1 MMNTKIELIKEI
13 YQIED
18 NDLEKRKEA
27 LEKIK
32 PYINEIM
39 DKFYEKLL
47 SKDVFAAFIPV
58 DRIPEL
64 KEKQIKFVAALLSEP
79 FDEKLYNKIAKVAVV
94 HYHIKLDPIYMSYGY
109 HLLSELII
117 ELSKKDTSILP
128 YMKLVI
134 KYFKVT
140 DAIMSEE
147 YFAQKRLSESPYRAN
162 NLFIAVNELHM
173 AYMRYKSEVKN
184 YTIGLKEKEEFEKRL
199 DNLKEYKDILL
210 EAGLN
215 LSVIKRFATEFFNN
229 KDKKS
234 FEVLKDA
241 IQKPLDNLSVSSY
254 LSLDSSLATIRAM
267 TDIIHQRKVTNEKN
281 LIFEKVKQNISDMLG
296 QNFGWAIE
304 EISFLE
310 SEPDDGYEI
319 IKHLMF
325 KDKIFFLCL
334 NIKDV
339 ANKLYITESIDL
351 LTEAIKITLYIIS
364 RQE

>member
-1 MMNTKIELIKEI
+1 MNTKIELIKEI

-32 PYINEIM
+32 PYVNDIM

-47 SKDVFAAFIPV
+47 SKDVFATFIPI

-109 HLLSELII
+109 HLLSELIL
-117 ELSKKDTSILP
+117 EVSKKDTSLLP
-128 YMKLVI
+128 YIKLIV
-134 KYFKVT
+134 KYFKIT

-173 AYMRYKSEVKN
+173 AFMRYKKRIKN
-184 YTIGLKEKEEFEKRL
+184 YSIELKHKEEFEKSL
-199 DNLKEYKDILL
+199 DELKEYKDILL

-215 LSVIKRFATEFFNN
+215 LSVIKRYGTEFFNSG
-229 KDKKS
+229 DKKS
-234 FEVLKDA
+234 FETLKDA
-241 IQKPLDNLSVSSY
+241 IQRPLNNLSVSSY
-254 LSLDSSLATIRAM
+254 LTLDSSLATIRAM
-267 TDIIHQRKVTNEKN
+267 TDIIHQRTVTNEKN
-281 LIFEKVKQNISDMLG
+281 LTFDKVKQNISDMIG

-304 EISFLE
+304 EMEFLE
-310 SEPDDGYEI
+310 NEPNDGYEI
-319 IKHLMF
+319 IKHLIF

-351 LTEAIKITLYIIS
+351 LSEAIKITLYIIS